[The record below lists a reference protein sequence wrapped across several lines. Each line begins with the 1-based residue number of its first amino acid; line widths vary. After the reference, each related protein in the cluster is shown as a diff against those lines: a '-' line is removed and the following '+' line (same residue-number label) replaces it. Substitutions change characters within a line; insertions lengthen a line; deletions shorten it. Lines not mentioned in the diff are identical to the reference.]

1 MNRRTRNG
9 YSLAVLALALAAC
22 GGGGGGGGGGDP
34 GGNPPPPPPPPA
46 SETYTLE
53 LSGLGLRD
61 RQTASAVT
69 PTGLP
74 VSGAVATHD
83 P

>member
-1 MNRRTRNG
+1 MNKRNRN
-9 YSLAVLALALAAC
+9 SLAVLALMLAAC
-22 GGGGGGGGGGDP
+22 GGGGGGGDS

-53 LSGLGLRD
+53 LSGLVLSD

-74 VSGAVATHD
+74 VSGAVATRN

>member
-1 MNRRTRNG
+1 MNRRKRNG
-9 YSLAVLALALAAC
+9 YSLAVLALTLAAC
-22 GGGGGGGGGGDP
+22 GGGGGGGDS

-53 LSGLGLRD
+53 LSGLGLSD
-61 RQTASAVT
+61 RQTASTVI

-74 VSGAVATHD
+74 VSGAVATRE

>member
-9 YSLAVLALALAAC
+9 YFLAVLALTLAAC
-22 GGGGGGGGGGDP
+22 GGGGGGDS
-34 GGNPPPPPPPPA
+34 GGNPPPPPPA

-53 LSGLGLRD
+53 LSGLALRD
-61 RQTASAVT
+61 RQTGSAVA

-74 VSGAVATHD
+74 VGGAVATRS

>member
-1 MNRRTRNG
+1 MKRRNRNG
-9 YSLAVLALALAAC
+9 YSLAVLALTLAAC
-22 GGGGGGGGGGDP
+22 GGGGGGGDS
-34 GGNPPPPPPPPA
+34 GGNPPPPPPPPPPA

-53 LSGLGLRD
+53 LSGLGLSD

-74 VSGAVATHD
+74 VSGAVATRD